1 MWDPSNTN
9 TTLYLYTITVVQT
22 RLSVTGVDPIMIRW
36 SWYRAHYSCSLA
48 KGEVEKWNRGLKSVL
63 NLYDRQ
69 ETQLAILGTVVWAVY
84 TVQGIRNVLY
94 YDIMWKILET
104 DGSYYGKYWNAIEY
118 CPELDGSE
126 RKLAETTTIVQNQ
139 AQLTPTLTHV
149 IMCNPVT
156 SGAEDRWCHCL
167 SISIRLYNYNQLI
180 TIWLFKLLLPL
191 ITILFT
197 DMVHHWDREWWG
209 VFRLTVWP
217 G

>member
-1 MWDPSNTN
+1 MILIPSS
-9 TTLYLYTITVVQT
+9 LQL
-22 RLSVTGVDPIMIRW
+22 LSSQRW
-36 SWYRAHYSCSLA
+36 I
-48 KGEVEKWNRGLKSVL
+48 EKWNRGLKSVL

-69 ETQLAILGTVVWAVY
+69 ETQLAVLGTVVWAVY
-84 TVQGIRNVLY
+84 TVQGIWNVLY

-118 CPELDGSE
+118 RSELDGSE